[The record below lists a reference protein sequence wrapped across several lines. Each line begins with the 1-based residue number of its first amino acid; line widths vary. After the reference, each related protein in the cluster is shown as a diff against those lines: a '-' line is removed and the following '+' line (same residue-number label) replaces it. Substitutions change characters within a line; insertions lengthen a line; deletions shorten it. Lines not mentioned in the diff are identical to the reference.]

1 MPFRRA
7 LLVSA
12 FAFFQASV
20 LPAVHAAPAC
30 SRAIPVN
37 SECEIRLDSL
47 HPTQSAIGLIQV
59 EERAAR
65 MKPGIN
71 GVAYTEKRPM
81 PVVQGPDGSFYLT
94 DGHHLA
100 STLHRLDVHKVTA
113 KVIGRFSNPAS
124 FWQDMQQRQW
134 VYLYDAKG
142 NAISP
147 SVLPKRIAD
156 LGDDPYRAL
165 AGYAQDAGYYGRSDV
180 YFAEFHWARYF
191 GANMGWQPVDRLNLL
206 YALQAAEKLACQ
218 PAAKSLPGYTGP
230 CRSQDVAK

>member
-1 MPFRRA
+1 MHFRRA
-7 LLVSA
+7 LLLPA
-12 FAFFQASV
+12 FALLQAGV
-20 LPAVHAAPAC
+20 LPAVQAAPPC
-30 SRAIPVN
+30 SLSVPVN
-37 SECEIRLDSL
+37 GECEISLDSL

-59 EERAAR
+59 EERVAR

-81 PVVQGPDGSFYLT
+81 PVVQGPDGNFYLT

-100 STLHRLDVHKVTA
+100 STLNRLHVPRVTA
-113 KVIGRFSNPAS
+113 KVIGRFSNPAG
-124 FWQDMQQRQW
+124 FWREMQKRQW

-142 NAISP
+142 NPISP
-147 SVLPKRIAD
+147 GALPKRIAD

-165 AGYAQDAGYYGRSDV
+165 AGYAQDAGYYGKSDV

-218 PAAKSLPGYTGP
+218 PAAKNLPGYAGP
-230 CRSQDVAK
+230 CRAPDGMK